1 MKKTLLTLLL
11 SVFSATVFAQPAG
24 PGGSRIN
31 AALLSFFGDTKAF
44 SAKADVRVTDSAGK
58 EKVRLPMQMFLLDGK
73 MRAEMDLSQ
82 MKGGDMPPE
91 AVLMLK
97 QTGMD
102 KMVTVVRPDKLVTLI
117 LYPGLQAY
125 AEMPMPPEEASTK
138 DLKIEKTAA
147 GKEIIDSHPCS
158 KNKITVTDAKG
169 KKQEAVVWNA
179 SDLKD
184 FPVQMQIQE
193 TKMVTTI
200 LYTEPKF
207 EKPEAKLFDAPAGY
221 TKHANMQAL
230 MQAAML
236 KMIGGGK

>member
-1 MKKTLLTLLL
+1 MNKLLLTVCLAVLG
-11 SVFSATVFAQPAG
+11 SPAFAQPAG
-24 PGGSRIN
+24 PGASGIN
-31 AALLSFFGDTKAF
+31 AALLSFFGEAKAF
-44 SAKADVRVTDSAGK
+44 SSKADVRVTDSAGK
-58 EKVRLPMQMFLLDGK
+58 EKARMPMQMFLLDGK

-102 KMVTVVRPDKLVTLI
+102 KMVTVVRPDKQVTLI

-125 AEMPMPPEEASTK
+125 AEVPMNPEEAATK
-138 DLKIEKTAA
+138 DLKVEKTAA
-147 GKEIIDSHPCS
+147 GKEIIEGHPCS

-169 KKQEAVVWNA
+169 KKQEATVWNA

-184 FPVQMQIQE
+184 FPIQVQIQE
-193 TKMVTTI
+193 AKTTTTI
-200 LYTEPKF
+200 LQSEPKF
-207 EKPEAKLFDAPAGY
+207 EKPEASLFDAPAGF

>member
-11 SVFSATVFAQPAG
+11 SVFGATVFAQPAG
-24 PGGSRIN
+24 PGASGIN
-31 AALLSFFGDTKAF
+31 AALLSFFGDAKAF
-44 SAKADVRVTDSAGK
+44 SSKADVRVIDSAGK
-58 EKVRLPMQMFLLDGK
+58 EKVRIPMQMFVLDGK

-91 AVLMLK
+91 AVFMLK

-102 KMVTVVRPDKLVTLI
+102 KMVTVVRPDKQLTLI

-125 AEMPMPPEEASTK
+125 AEVPMSPEEASAK
-138 DLKIEKTAA
+138 DLKVEKTAA
-147 GKEIIDSHPCS
+147 GNEIIDGHPCS
-158 KNKITVTDAKG
+158 KNKITVTAAKG
-169 KKQEAVVWNA
+169 KKQEATVWNA

-184 FPVQMQIQE
+184 FPIQVQIQE
-193 TKMVTTI
+193 AKMTTTI
-200 LYTEPKF
+200 LQSEPKF
-207 EKPEAKLFDAPAGY
+207 EKPAASLFDAPAGF